1 MTFPLRHK
9 CILMASVFHVVDG
22 GTSLSEIRP
31 FLALLRC
38 RNLPGAFSSRQVEGL
53 EGRDVHGLP
62 LHACSTSFERPAS
75 GGGASLPAGPKRGG
89 FFFTRNEPNG
99 RDFRSEATGHE
110 PKGVSSR
117 SMDLCTEETRTH
129 THTHKGRLY
138 IVGPRSGI
146 GRQRRRACRGS
157 AKDGRM
163 RALKEDM
170 DVRGKHRS
178 QERLLLAIL
187 PSRYPM
193 HRNCS
198 LHHQQPTPPFPI
210 MRPLFSSTFLHDRPH
225 FSRFVLPFHGTPN
238 SILHPRR

>member
-1 MTFPLRHK
+1 MHFHGVSLPRRRRWYFTVRDWTFPCL
-9 CILMASVFHVVDG
+9 ASVSRLTRSFLFPTGRRTG
-22 GTSLSEIRP
+22 GERRP
-31 FLALLRC
+31 WPSFARLFNLLRAPSKRWWC
-38 RNLPGAFSSRQVEGL
+38 KL
-53 EGRDVHGLP
+53 
-62 LHACSTSFERPAS
+62 TSWSQAWR
-75 GGGASLPAGPKRGG
+75 

-99 RDFRSEATGHE
+99 RDFRREATGHE

-138 IVGPRSGI
+138 IVGPRSGV

-198 LHHQQPTPPFPI
+198 LRHQQPTPPFPI
-210 MRPLFSSTFLHDRPH
+210 MRPLFSSTFLHDQPH

-238 SILHPRR
+238 SILYPRR